1 MRGVTE
7 LTFETLNRAC
17 NQIDCAIIDYGRF
30 PLIKTGH
37 PDRSI
42 CKTECTNL
50 TYPCPSNFFK
60 MARTIFGVIIFRDFA
75 APSLQNG
82 AFDLQIG
89 RQDHSILANGKHS
102 TYDNISIT
110 ELKAEAEN
118 LKLSLSSL
126 ATEREKSQAK
136 ERTAYFDDLYD
147 LLQTTNVKMDR
158 KILEHIAE
166 LLKLDIHPD
175 NIIDMLRTVM
185 AKNEDE
191 EKVIYI

>member
-1 MRGVTE
+1 MQSSAEG
-7 LTFETLNRAC
+7 
-17 NQIDCAIIDYGRF
+17 ID
-30 PLIKTGH
+30 
-37 PDRSI
+37 
-42 CKTECTNL
+42 ENL
-50 TYPCPSNFFK
+50 TGSSRPLPDNSDLTK
-60 MARTIFGVIIFRDFA
+60 KKRPRSRD
-75 APSLQNG
+75 
-82 AFDLQIG
+82 
-89 RQDHSILANGKHS
+89 
-102 TYDNISIT
+102 IT